1 MLQCYGFAKMHACN
15 PDKGKIVSSNKSF
28 SVMFSQAVGSSYF
41 RIGHD
46 HWHIEELLSLQHLLL
61 LTAPTIKEGLLWWS
75 KSVSLYDRSIYVEPT
90 SRFDGL
96 SLHFQSRTNT
106 ELPLWV
112 HYLTQDL
119 LEHISSFTNLTH
131 TWQQTPSKRNS
142 LIRSEYGESLLL
154 HFDHQEIQVNATPDP
169 KLFSL
174 AKQFFL
180 LLQHVRI
187 EKEDLVCRL
196 KKHIHDDIR
205 SPLRLSDLAVHLGLS
220 PRTLQRRLQE
230 KQINFTTLVDN
241 EKKSIAL
248 RLLAD
253 TQISVS
259 SIANQLGYDDP
270 SNFHRA
276 FRKWYPFSPQVYREQ
291 CRTNRV
297 IQQNNPI
304 RLHYATAVVESSTGK
319 QGQSGR
325 VWIEVDNIA
334 FEKKVAVECEDRDG
348 VWRRYPA
355 FFDYF
360 LADGI
365 ELWSTANLPVAHPLR
380 FRLCY
385 EVDGNQFIDDNLQ
398 RNFLVDEPMLL
409 GHPIIVVPVLVVVPE
424 MNGFRV
430 VIQLACRLPD
440 IETIHCHIDTQEN
453 NRWAMTKSAQ
463 NRHFSSWSLSTFLT
477 APPQKCHFEFI
488 SQQGEHLRC
497 DNYQQGYLFTSPL
510 S

>member
-1 MLQCYGFAKMHACN
+1 MLHSNGSAKIRACY
-15 PDKGKIVSSNKSF
+15 PDNGKIVNAQKPF
-28 SVMFSQAVGSSYF
+28 SVMLSQAVGSSYF

-75 KSVSLYDRSIYVEPT
+75 KSVSLYDRSIYVEPA
-90 SRFDGL
+90 SRYDSL
-96 SLHFQSRTNT
+96 SLHFKSRTNT

-119 LEHISSFTNLTH
+119 LEHVSSFTHLTH
-131 TWQQTPSKRNS
+131 TWLQTPSQRNY
-142 LIRSEYGESLLL
+142 LIRNEYGKSLQL
-154 HFDHQEIQVNATPDP
+154 HFDHQEIQVSATPDA

-187 EKEDLVCRL
+187 EKEDLVSRL
-196 KKHIHDDIR
+196 KKRIHDNIS
-205 SPLRLSDLAVHLGLS
+205 SPLRLSDLAVDLGLS

-230 KQINFTTLVDN
+230 KQINFTTLVDD
-241 EKKSIAL
+241 EKKATAL

-253 TQISVS
+253 TQLSVS
-259 SIANQLGYDDP
+259 NIANQLGYDDP

-276 FRKWYPFSPQVYREQ
+276 FRKWYPFSPQMYREQ
-291 CRTNRV
+291 CRTNRTV
-297 IQQNNPI
+297 QQENPI
-304 RLHYATAVVESSTGK
+304 RLHYATAVIESSAAK

-325 VWIEVDNIA
+325 VWIEVNNIA

-365 ELWSTANLPVAHPLR
+365 ELWSTANLPVANPLR

-398 RNFLVDEPMLL
+398 HNYVVNEPILL
-409 GHPIIVVPVLVVVPE
+409 GHPIVVVPTLVVVPE
-424 MNGFRV
+424 MEGVRV
-430 VIQLACRLPD
+430 VIELACRLPD
-440 IETIHCHIDTQEN
+440 TEIIHCHIDGQEN
-453 NRWAMTKSAQ
+453 NRWAMTKTNQ
-463 NRHFSSWSLSTFLT
+463 NRQFSSWSLSTYLT
-477 APPQKCHFEFI
+477 ERPKKCHFELI
-488 SQQGEHLRC
+488 SQQGEHQRC
-497 DNYQQGYLFTSPL
+497 DNYQHDYLFLSPL